1 MRSLCSGVRRANRV
15 VLFASVASW
24 SSERCSISLPVTTTP
39 ASSPTSWHTF
49 AATSSLSPVRIFTV
63 MPLAFSA
70 FSAGAVV
77 SFGGSRNAI

>member
-1 MRSLCSGVRRANRV
+1 MRSLCIGVRRANSV
-15 VLFASVASW
+15 VRWASSPVVI
-24 SSERCSISLPVTTTP
+24 RCSISLPTTTSP

-63 MPLAFSA
+63 IPLAFSA

-77 SFGGSRNAI
+77 SFGGSRKAM